1 MWNWGERVELEAC
14 LYTNAGG
21 RDYNE
26 DSADC
31 RIDGGGGVFLLA
43 DGLGGHKGGEQAS
56 GLVVEAMLS
65 AWDAEGET
73 LDAPDCRQWL
83 EDRVA
88 EANQA
93 LLSAQKEHHNSM
105 KSTVVALA
113 LKEGRAAWVHVGDS
127 RLYYISGSRLCSV
140 TRDHSVTYKKY
151 LAGEISREQIN
162 FDEDRSSLLRVV
174 GDETR
179 CIPESGEP
187 DGGFVHQGDAFLLCS
202 DGFWEYLFD
211 EEILI
216 DYLKAATPK
225 AWAELMLVRAL
236 PRMRP
241 GSDNLTLLTVFV
253 S

>member
-1 MWNWGERVELEAC
+1 MDLEAC

-21 RDYNE
+21 RAYNE

-31 RIDGGGGVFLLA
+31 RIDGSDGIFLLA

-56 GLVVEAMLS
+56 ELIVEAILS
-65 AWDAEGET
+65 AWDAEGGA
-73 LDAPDCRQWL
+73 LDAADCRYWL
-83 EDRVA
+83 EDRIS

-93 LLSAQKEHHNSM
+93 LLSAQEERHNNM
-105 KSTVVALA
+105 KSTVVALS
-113 LKEGRAAWVHVGDS
+113 LKEGRAAWAHVGDS
-127 RLYYISGSRLCSV
+127 RLYYISGGRLFCV

-151 LAGEISREQIN
+151 LAGEITREQIN

-187 DGGFVHQGDAFLLCS
+187 DEGFVQPGDAFLLCS

-216 DYLKAATPK
+216 DCLKAATPK

-236 PRMRP
+236 PRMLP